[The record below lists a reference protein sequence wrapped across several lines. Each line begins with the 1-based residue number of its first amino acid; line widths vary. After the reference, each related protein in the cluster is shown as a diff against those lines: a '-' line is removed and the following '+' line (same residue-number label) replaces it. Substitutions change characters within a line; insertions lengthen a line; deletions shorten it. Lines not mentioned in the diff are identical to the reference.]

1 MKAFIDKIFKA
12 KKQKE
17 LLDDIVNT
25 KVIEENKKILS
36 KQIETSI
43 KKHIE
48 KVEEVKEVEKHNPSN
63 IGPGI

>member
-48 KVEEVKEVEKHNPSN
+48 KVEEHSPSN